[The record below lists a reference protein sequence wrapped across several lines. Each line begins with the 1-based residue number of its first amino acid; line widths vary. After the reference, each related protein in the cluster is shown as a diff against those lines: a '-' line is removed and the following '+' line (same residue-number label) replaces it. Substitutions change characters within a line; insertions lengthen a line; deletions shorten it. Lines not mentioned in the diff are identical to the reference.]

1 MLRGSLTTKPRR
13 GARHFQRILFL
24 ASGILLAA
32 CSGSLD
38 SGVGIGPNQ
47 AQAQQGGNQVWI
59 DTMEATG
66 VGSLPPV
73 GFGTRSQ
80 DDITVLLASG
90 PVQIKVVPLEEWV
103 IRLTAPDTYARL
115 NRYKTSRDR
124 DIIEASSRRGERGWP
139 LVAFVTFFTR
149 EQEEVYQPFDLQIQ
163 SQGAIYRPIDIL
175 AISPDFGSGRLPQQ
189 SARIALYLF
198 SGDIDLN
205 LPMTVLY
212 QQGSSAAWGSIRTL
226 LDRERSLVLS
236 RSAASQ
242 DTADSLP

>member
-1 MLRGSLTTKPRR
+1 MVRGSLTLRPRR
-13 GARHFQRILFL
+13 TPPPGQRIL
-24 ASGILLAA
+24 AMACGILVAA
-32 CSGSLD
+32 CSGSPD
-38 SGVGIGPNQ
+38 SGVGIGPNP
-47 AQAQQGGNQVWI
+47 AQAQEGEPVWV
-59 DTMEATG
+59 DTMEAPG
-66 VGSLPPV
+66 VGSLPPA

-90 PVQIKVVPLEEWV
+90 PVQIKLVPLEEWV
-103 IRLTAPDTYARL
+103 IRLTAPDTYSRL
-115 NRYKTSRDR
+115 NSYKTSRDA
-124 DIIEASSRRGERGWP
+124 DILEAASRRGERGWP

-149 EQEEVYQPFDLQIQ
+149 EQEEVFQPLDLQIQ

-198 SGDIDLN
+198 SGEIDLN

-212 QQGSSAAWGSIRTL
+212 QQGSSSAWGSIRTI

-236 RSAASQ
+236 RSAAVL
-242 DTADSLP
+242 DTAGSHP

>member
-1 MLRGSLTTKPRR
+1 MLRGSLTSRPKRVAHP
-13 GARHFQRILFL
+13 GQRILFL
-24 ASGILLAA
+24 ACGILLTA
-32 CSGSLD
+32 CGGSPG

-47 AQAQQGGNQVWI
+47 AQAQQGEPVWI
-59 DTMEATG
+59 DTMEAPG
-66 VGSLPPV
+66 VGSLPPA

-80 DDITVLLASG
+80 DDITVQLANG
-90 PVQIKVVPLEEWV
+90 PVQIKMVPLEEWV

-115 NRYKTSRDR
+115 NSYKTSRSAE
-124 DIIEASSRRGERGWP
+124 IIEAASRRGERGWP

-149 EQEEVYQPFDLQIQ
+149 EQEEVYQPLDLQIQ
-163 SQGAIYRPIDIL
+163 SQGAIYRPIDVL
-175 AISPDFGSGRLPQQ
+175 SISPDFGSGRLPQQ

-212 QQGSSAAWGSIRTL
+212 QQGSSAAWGSIRTI

-242 DTADSLP
+242 DTANSHP